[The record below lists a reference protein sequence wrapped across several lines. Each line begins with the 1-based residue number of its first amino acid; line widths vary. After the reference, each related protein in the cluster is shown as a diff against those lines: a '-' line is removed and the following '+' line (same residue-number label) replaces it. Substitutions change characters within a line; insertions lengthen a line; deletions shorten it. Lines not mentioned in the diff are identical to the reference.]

1 MTDLH
6 MIQTESTKIFVD
18 NQAVISIANDPVFH
32 GRTKHFKIKFFY
44 LREVQKDGEVQ
55 LVYCRTEHQNADILT
70 KTLPK
75 ARFEFMRKRGLEYAA
90 PVSRRS
96 V

>member
-1 MTDLH
+1 MN
-6 MIQTESTKIFVD
+6 QTESTKIFVD
-18 NQAVISIANDPVFH
+18 NQAAISIANDPVFH

-70 KTLPK
+70 KDFQKLD
-75 ARFEFMRKRGLEYAA
+75 L
-90 PVSRRS
+90 RS
-96 V
+96 